1 MSLPRELDL
10 TLAVSGLREHTE
22 RKPRATE
29 WPSSTAV
36 RVAATASLALATLLT
51 SGHASAGGPIGSDG
65 KPITTSEYSLDLFQ
79 GPLFA
84 GSRVTSL
91 GGAYVAIAEDVDGDL
106 QNPAAPAVRP
116 FFSYTHFDYWLG
128 FGVTFPADLQNMDF
142 FNSGS
147 KTHVPNPPNS
157 FVFFTPAVNLQ
168 WGEFAIGLNLAI
180 QNYALSA
187 PVEGERRGVTATIPT
202 THLQIARG
210 FEHNQLVFGVGVRY
224 VSMTVNEPDQG
235 GFLFRSSGPG
245 FEFGGVW
252 KPESLPLRLGIAYRT
267 PIVTQASYSDK
278 LLPNANGDLILK
290 RSDGSSVYL
299 PKSVSSPW
307 DLNFGFAVQ
316 FGARPINPPWRSDEE
331 LIKRQLLERELRELE
346 YEQERDRQLA
356 IARTSSERTAI
367 EKQYDKR
374 IAAEER
380 AAEIALLTEKTKIEK
395 KLTAMNRRYV
405 QVAASMLLSGAV
417 ENSVGVES
425 LVNQTVQRSGQH
437 VVLSPRLGVE
447 VGAFPD
453 FLKLRAGTYLE
464 PTRFDEAKP
473 RMHATGGLDL
483 KLLVWNVFGLWPDNY
498 MWRLGLGFDG
508 ARDYYTWGLTIA
520 GWYPRHKD
528 PGSVPDFTTAVKAP
542 LDP

>member
-1 MSLPRELDL
+1 MLLSRKLSPQ
-10 TLAVSGLREHTE
+10 VSI
-22 RKPRATE
+22 
-29 WPSSTAV
+29 SI
-36 RVAATASLALATLLT
+36 ALAALFA
-51 SGHASAGGPIGSDG
+51 SGHARAGGPVGSNG
-65 KPITTSEYSLDLFQ
+65 QPITTSEYSLDLFQ

-128 FGVTFPADLQNMDF
+128 FGVTFPADLANMDF

-147 KTHVPNPPNS
+147 KTHVPNSPKS

-180 QNYALSA
+180 QNYALSD
-187 PVEGERRGVTATIPT
+187 PVMGERRGVTATIPT

-245 FEFGGVW
+245 FEFGGVF
-252 KPESLPLRLGIAYRT
+252 KPEALPLRLGIAYRT
-267 PIVTQASYSDK
+267 PIITQASYSDK
-278 LLPNANGDLILK
+278 LLPNENGDLVLK
-290 RSDGSSVYL
+290 RNDGSSIYL

-316 FGARPINPPWRSDEE
+316 FGARPLNPPWRSDEE

-346 YEQERDRQLA
+346 YDEDLQRA
-356 IARTSSERTAI
+356 IALSRSASDRSAAKTE
-367 EKQYDKR
+367 YDKK

-380 AAEIALLTEKTKIEK
+380 ATEIALLKVKRGIEK
-395 KLTAMNRRYV
+395 KLTAMNRFYV

-437 VVLSPRLGVE
+437 TVLSPRLGVE
-447 VGAFPD
+447 VGAFPE
-453 FLKLRAGTYLE
+453 FLKLRGGTYLE

-498 MWRLGLGFDG
+498 MWRLGLGVDA

-520 GWYPRHKD
+520 GWYPRHED
-528 PGSVPDFTTAVKAP
+528 PGSVPDFTKALKSP
-542 LDP
+542 LEP

>member
-1 MSLPRELDL
+1 MSLPQDRDLEPSVSRTQRQLSWKKRASATALGMRMTGAASL
-10 TLAVSGLREHTE
+10 TLAC
-22 RKPRATE
+22 
-29 WPSSTAV
+29 
-36 RVAATASLALATLLT
+36 LLI
-51 SGHASAGGPIGSDG
+51 SGHASAGGPIAENG

-128 FGVTFPADLQNMDF
+128 FGVTFPADLANMDF

-147 KTHVPNPPNS
+147 KTHVPNAPNS

-168 WGEFAIGLNLAI
+168 WGEFAIGLNLAV
-180 QNYALSA
+180 QNYALSD
-187 PVEGERRGVTATIPT
+187 PVAGERRGVTATIPT

-210 FEHNQLVFGVGVRY
+210 FDHNQLVFGVGVRY
-224 VSMTVNEPDQG
+224 VSMTVNQPDEG
-235 GFLFRSSGPG
+235 GFLFRSAGPG

-252 KPESLPLRLGIAYRT
+252 KPETLPIRLGVAYRT
-267 PIVTQASYSDK
+267 PIVTQASYSDR
-278 LLPNANGDLILK
+278 LLPNSNGDLVLK
-290 RSDGSSVYL
+290 RSDGSSIYL

-316 FGARPINPPWRSDEE
+316 FGARPLNHRWRTDEE
-331 LIKRQLLERELRELE
+331 LIKRQLLERELRELD
-346 YEQERDRQLA
+346 YEQDLQRGLSLARNSMERSA
-356 IARTSSERTAI
+356 AKKA
-367 EKQYDKR
+367 YDKR
-374 IAAEER
+374 IAAEDR
-380 AAEIALLTEKTKIEK
+380 ATEIALLNVKTQIEK
-395 KLTAMNRRYV
+395 KLTDMNRFYV

-417 ENSVGVES
+417 DGSVGVES

-437 VVLSPRLGVE
+437 TVLSPRLGVE
-447 VGAFPD
+447 VGVLPN

-473 RMHATGGLDL
+473 RMHGTGGLDL

-528 PGSVPDFTTAVKAP
+528 PESVPDFTKGAKSP

>member
-1 MSLPRELDL
+1 MSLARKFGLQVSISVA
-10 TLAVSGLREHTE
+10 LAVLF
-22 RKPRATE
+22 
-29 WPSSTAV
+29 
-36 RVAATASLALATLLT
+36 ASAEAL
-51 SGHASAGGPIGSDG
+51 AGGPIGADG
-65 KPITTSEYSLDLFQ
+65 KPITTSEYSIDLFQ

-128 FGVTFPADLQNMDF
+128 FGVTFPADLSNMDF

-180 QNYALSA
+180 QNYALSD
-187 PVEGERRGVTATIPT
+187 PVAGERRGVTATIPT
-202 THLQIARG
+202 THLQIAHG
-210 FEHNQLVFGVGVRY
+210 FEHNQLVLGVGVRY
-224 VSMTVNEPDQG
+224 VSMSVNEPDQG
-235 GFLFRSSGPG
+235 GLLFRSAGPG
-245 FEFGGVW
+245 FEFGAVY
-252 KPESLPLRLGIAYRT
+252 KPETLPLRLGIAYRT

-278 LLPNANGDLILK
+278 LLPNENGDLILK
-290 RSDGSSVYL
+290 RSDGSSIYL

-307 DLNFGFAVQ
+307 DLNFGFAIQ
-316 FGARPINPPWRSDEE
+316 FGARPLNHRWRTDEE
-331 LIKRQLLERELRELE
+331 LIKRQMLQRDLHALDYEEELQRALSLSRSPAETTAAERQYERRIAAEDRAVEIALLKVK
-346 YEQERDRQLA
+346 
-356 IARTSSERTAI
+356 TAI
-367 EKQYDKR
+367 EKR
-374 IAAEER
+374 
-380 AAEIALLTEKTKIEK
+380 
-395 KLTAMNRRYV
+395 LTAMNRFYV

-417 ENSVGVES
+417 QNSVGVES

-437 VVLSPRLGVE
+437 TVLSPRLGVE
-447 VGAFPD
+447 VGAFPN
-453 FLKLRAGTYLE
+453 FLKFRAGTYLE

-483 KLLVWNVFGLWPDNY
+483 KLAVWNVFGLWPDNY
-498 MWRLGLGFDG
+498 MWRLGVGVDG

-528 PGSVPDFTTAVKAP
+528 PESVPDFSAAVKAP
-542 LDP
+542 LEP